1 MSIDRRFLLR
11 KLFFVGEYRRTRLMR
26 LLFHRRQKNPQVLI
40 FAQQLDPY
48 TLTAGEQT
56 LISRV
61 DEVAIGELHQWLERM
76 DLDAE
81 SPSLIF
87 QVLVEV

>member
-11 KLFFVGEYRRTRLMR
+11 KIFFVGEYRRTRVMK
-26 LLFHRRQKNPQVLI
+26 LLLHRRQRNPQVLI
-40 FAQQLDPY
+40 FAQQIDPY

-61 DEVAIGELHQWLERM
+61 DDAAIGELHQWLERM
-76 DLDAE
+76 DFDVE
-81 SPSLIF
+81 SPSLIY
-87 QVLVEV
+87 QVLVAV